1 MGQTVLIARAPLSG
15 EMADSASLDDFARVV
30 EGRRGGSGGPV
41 QSERDAEAL
50 RLRLAEALPAE
61 QEEVLVEFVRLH
73 VAGVLRL
80 DPSAIPERR
89 QRLMDL
95 GLDSLMAVELRNR
108 LASGGGGGIV
118 IPATLMFDY
127 PTIEAIAR
135 YLRRQILGPDAPAAD
150 VPSAADA
157 ALAGAAARIAELT
170 DEEAEALLIQK
181 LESL

>member
-1 MGQTVLIARAPLSG
+1 MGQSVIIARAPLTG
-15 EMADSASLDDFARVV
+15 AMADGASLEEFTKAIDA
-30 EGRRGGSGGPV
+30 RRGGASTATDTAR
-41 QSERDAEAL
+41 EAETL
-50 RLRLAEALPAE
+50 RLRLAEAVPAE
-61 QEEVLVEFVRLH
+61 QEEVLVEFVRGH

-108 LASGGGGGIV
+108 LAAGVAGGIA

-135 YLRRQILGPDAPAAD
+135 FLRRQVLGPETPAP
-150 VPSAADA
+150 DA
-157 ALAGAAARIAELT
+157 AAAAEVALAAAKIAELS